1 MINSVEYF
9 TIGHDTT
16 ILGISTNMSRIRL
29 LLIILLVAAGFMSA
43 FLSGYF
49 LNAYFESGTIIFPIL
64 NQAFGILVNHE
75 YLDLPETRFLEY
87 GMIRGMLLASGDPH
101 AIFQEP
107 VQHELASNNLQGR
120 FGGIGMELTRNQ
132 DGDILIFPIID
143 GPAYQAGI
151 SAGDQLLSV
160 DDLIITPEVSL
171 DDISAAIRGPVG
183 KSVKIII
190 AREPELTR
198 LEFKIEREEI
208 HLPSVTWH
216 IAPGYPT
223 IGLISVKIIAETTP
237 NEILDAVEQMKT
249 EGATHFVL
257 DLRDNGGG
265 LLTAGVETAKL
276 FLKEGIILQ
285 QQYRGEEVET
295 FQVSKPGPILD
306 HPLVVLVNHN
316 TASAAEIIAGALQAH
331 SRALL
336 VGEPTF
342 GKDSIQLIFD
352 LEDESSLHITAA
364 KWWIP
369 GISPQLGEN
378 GLQPDINV
386 AQDETDIDL
395 LMEAAIQSLV
405 ER

>member
-9 TIGHDTT
+9 SIDHKAFT
-16 ILGISTNMSRIRL
+16 LGIYTNMSRIRS
-29 LLIILLVAAGFMSA
+29 LLIILLVAAGFLSS

-49 LNAYFESGTIIFPIL
+49 LNAYFESRTNIFPIL
-64 NQAFGILVNHE
+64 DQAFGILVNHE
-75 YLDLPETRFLEY
+75 YLDLPESRKLEY

-101 AIFQEP
+101 ATFQEP

-120 FGGIGMELTRNQ
+120 FGGIGLELTRNQ
-132 DGDILIFPIID
+132 DGHILIFPIMD
-143 GPAYQAGI
+143 SPAFRAGI
-151 SAGDQLLSV
+151 SDGDQLLYV
-160 DDLIITPEVSL
+160 DDLMITPDVNLEDVN
-171 DDISAAIRGPVG
+171 AAIRGPVG

-190 AREPELTR
+190 AREPDFAQH
-198 LEFKIEREEI
+198 EFNINREEI

-216 IAPGYPT
+216 RAPDFPA
-223 IGLISVKIIAETTP
+223 IGLINVKIIAETTP
-237 NEILDAVEQMKT
+237 DEILSAVEKMQG
-249 EGATHFVL
+249 EGATHFIL

-285 QQYRGEEVET
+285 QQYRGEDIET
-295 FQVSKPGPILD
+295 FQVIKSGSLLD
-306 HPLVVLVNHN
+306 VPLVVLVNHN
-316 TASAAEIIAGALQAH
+316 TASAAEIIAGALQVH

-352 LEDESSLHITAA
+352 LEDKSSLHITAA

-369 GISPQLGEN
+369 GISPPLGET
-378 GLQPDINV
+378 GLQPDIIIL
-386 AQDETDIDL
+386 QDETEIDL
-395 LMEAAIQSLV
+395 LMEAAIQSIV
-405 ER
+405 EQ